1 MATPSARDMLMQV
14 QRYANGGTASA
25 ESSVG
30 LARAL
35 ASGTSQEQYYKNIRE
50 YVAKNPN
57 PLAALNAA
65 SENGVSMA
73 DINSALGTKAATDYF
88 TIDYNTETAPSTNV
102 ATGFTSALAQRYN
115 APGGPGQSTLDKR
128 IREISQQYAANTPEN
143 AQILRDLFIKEGASI
158 ADVQRAGVDPSVLLG
173 TVAKTPGEPKLPVI
187 PAYTP
192 PVVTPETQ
200 TQFPQPTTYTATP
213 VYQPLPAPPPIY
225 ATGQPALDADFRNSA
240 PRSAYDPYYGYMY
253 TPAAKL
259 LPATGA
265 GMSWTPPSVTSRPRE
280 LLKVPLVTAT
290 NPQYSASQQFARDAP
305 QRAAE
310 RLAALTA
317 SGGRFSGMQAPV
329 APPLDPNA
337 PVDPYAVKPTE
348 FRNFGVAKANG
359 GEIKK
364 SEGSAQEELARFAN
378 GGSVATDR
386 KPLAKTDPLYIQTDA
401 PAPRN
406 PDAVARPIPRAA
418 TPAPAPAAAVARPT
432 PKAATPA
439 AAVAA
444 RPTPM
449 SQAELLAQMD
459 RIGATP
465 NAKTPDPAPTR
476 EQTESRN
483 MLDRLAAASAVD
495 QEVYKTT
502 GMEPGLDRA
511 AMLPFAGTREQ
522 GNLQFAAPQM
532 LYDLAKAAVAPGVAA
547 SGRQVSNEDVLN
559 LALNLTGGSLG
570 ASQIAGPAAEAGTQ
584 MLGMAVKN
592 KGGNWMDKTV
602 AEEIAP
608 LKARVMGQDPA
619 IRLRDV
625 EEAYAQNVE
634 AGVPV
639 DDAFMQRMR
648 EQTMPDIAIN
658 NWLDTKLN
666 SYIRNDM
673 GTPED
678 PVRALAE
685 RGTLHTQPRRL
696 WPQDINELSYVREM
710 EGFPGAGLG
719 QSELAQRWEAA
730 TDTAIAPGQA
740 QNYLFPVSTERYP
753 WLLKVPPETKVYD
766 LAVRKNMSALGF
778 NHLVDELRNA
788 ARPDTDLPER
798 LRIDYKKLDR
808 MTVPQIVEKVA
819 DINAYR
825 AEKADAANFARS
837 TNAAVQVVKDYP
849 DTNLGWRQIRM
860 PEGETDTTAL
870 QEALKYEGDSMG
882 HSVGGYARKG
892 GYGHGG
898 LDAILDGRA
907 QVFSLRDSRGQP
919 HVTIEIKKPE
929 LKLDD
934 LRQHLGNDENLVE
947 DYLIKGH
954 QARQAAGDS
963 DTRSSLGHAIELA
976 GVPQGRYQIT
986 QVKGKG
992 NGMPAEK
999 YLPAIQDFVRS
1010 GNYEVTGD
1018 LQNTGLYSA
1027 KEIVNFL
1034 PKNLTM
1040 SRNTRQLAIG
1050 RARQANDLP
1059 DYLTMPE
1066 YEAVLMK
1073 YVPEDIWQAEK
1084 TKRAAEDDELFRQL
1098 RPPEEFAG
1106 GGSITKKAKGG
1117 NVERVYNDR
1126 KYI

>member
-1 MATPSARDMLMQV
+1 
-14 QRYANGGTASA
+14 
-25 ESSVG
+25 
-30 LARAL
+30 
-35 ASGTSQEQYYKNIRE
+35 
-50 YVAKNPN
+50 
-57 PLAALNAA
+57 
-65 SENGVSMA
+65 
-73 DINSALGTKAATDYF
+73 
-88 TIDYNTETAPSTNV
+88 
-102 ATGFTSALAQRYN
+102 
-115 APGGPGQSTLDKR
+115 
-128 IREISQQYAANTPEN
+128 
-143 AQILRDLFIKEGASI
+143 
-158 ADVQRAGVDPSVLLG
+158 
-173 TVAKTPGEPKLPVI
+173 
-187 PAYTP
+187 
-192 PVVTPETQ
+192 
-200 TQFPQPTTYTATP
+200 
-213 VYQPLPAPPPIY
+213 
-225 ATGQPALDADFRNSA
+225 
-240 PRSAYDPYYGYMY
+240 
-253 TPAAKL
+253 
-259 LPATGA
+259 
-265 GMSWTPPSVTSRPRE
+265 
-280 LLKVPLVTAT
+280 
-290 NPQYSASQQFARDAP
+290 
-305 QRAAE
+305 
-310 RLAALTA
+310 
-317 SGGRFSGMQAPV
+317 
-329 APPLDPNA
+329 
-337 PVDPYAVKPTE
+337 
-348 FRNFGVAKANG
+348 
-359 GEIKK
+359 
-364 SEGSAQEELARFAN
+364 
-378 GGSVATDR
+378 
-386 KPLAKTDPLYIQTDA
+386 
-401 PAPRN
+401 
-406 PDAVARPIPRAA
+406 
-418 TPAPAPAAAVARPT
+418 
-432 PKAATPA
+432 
-439 AAVAA
+439 
-444 RPTPM
+444 
-449 SQAELLAQMD
+449 
-459 RIGATP
+459 
-465 NAKTPDPAPTR
+465 
-476 EQTESRN
+476 
-483 MLDRLAAASAVD
+483 
-495 QEVYKTT
+495 
-502 GMEPGLDRA
+502 
-511 AMLPFAGTREQ
+511 
-522 GNLQFAAPQM
+522 
-532 LYDLAKAAVAPGVAA
+532 
-547 SGRQVSNEDVLN
+547 
-559 LALNLTGGSLG
+559 
-570 ASQIAGPAAEAGTQ
+570 